1 MGAGFSVR
9 TGPLAAGSQ
18 DVAELQ
24 GRCLAIAEDAVAAL
38 AAMAGSAGHPGLAS
52 ALSGAAKRGNGA
64 FAGMWAAYRH
74 ASQSLAATAATY
86 DRAEQ
91 ANAAAAQAVVPGL
104 DPQRMFGGR
113 RVIPG

>member
-1 MGAGFSVR
+1 MGTGFTVR
-9 TGPLAAGSQ
+9 TGPLTAGSR

-38 AAMAGSAGHPGLAS
+38 AAMAGSAGHPSLVS
-52 ALSGAAKRGNGA
+52 ALGDAAKRGNGA

-74 ASQSLAATAATY
+74 TSQSLAATAATY

-91 ANAAAAQAVVPGL
+91 ANAARAQSVVPGL
-104 DPQRMFGGR
+104 DPQRILGER
-113 RVIPG
+113 E

>member
-1 MGAGFSVR
+1 MSTGFTVR
-9 TGPLAAGSQ
+9 TGLLTAGSR

-38 AAMAGSAGHPGLAS
+38 AAMAGSAGHPSLVS
-52 ALSGAAKRGNGA
+52 ALGDAAKRGNGA

-74 ASQSLAATAATY
+74 TSQSLAATAATY

-91 ANAAAAQAVVPGL
+91 ANAARAQSVVPGL
-104 DPQRMFGGR
+104 DPQRILGER
-113 RVIPG
+113 E